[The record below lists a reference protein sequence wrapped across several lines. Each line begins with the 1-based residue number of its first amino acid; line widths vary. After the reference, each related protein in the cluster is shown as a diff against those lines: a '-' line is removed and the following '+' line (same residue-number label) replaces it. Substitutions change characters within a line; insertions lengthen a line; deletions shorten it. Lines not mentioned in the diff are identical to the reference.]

1 MYVASFL
8 PNLYVS
14 TDDAQTD
21 AQATPVLTRSREKA
35 FYMQHTH
42 AHNQSTSPP
51 SLTYLAPYSTS
62 YERRHGYATPTV
74 VSAALSQTAPLLAPI
89 LVLDVE
95 LLAPPPP
102 ICASHSP
109 LPVLP

>member
-51 SLTYLAPYSTS
+51 SLTYLAPYSTM
-62 YERRHGYATPTV
+62 
-74 VSAALSQTAPLLAPI
+74 VSPQTAPLLAPI